1 MSNHKIKLDSNIL
14 FVRDTKSS
22 KQQPRD
28 TIYYKGSELEIND
41 VYYEIL
47 KPYGKIET
55 KEEEIKVV
63 KKKKKKEE

>member
-28 TIYYKGSELEIND
+28 TIYYKGSELEINN

-55 KEEEIKVV
+55 KEEIKVV